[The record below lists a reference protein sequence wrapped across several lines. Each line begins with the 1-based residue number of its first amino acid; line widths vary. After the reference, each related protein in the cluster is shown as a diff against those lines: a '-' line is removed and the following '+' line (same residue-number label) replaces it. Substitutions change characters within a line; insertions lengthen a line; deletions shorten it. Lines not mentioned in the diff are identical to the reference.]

1 MNTRSKRKVWREEV
15 RREILAAAL
24 EVFSERG
31 FHRAKMTEI
40 AERAGVAVGTLYQY
54 FPSKKALYETLLFE
68 AASRI
73 HERIIKVLS
82 REGPPQE
89 ILMKFLEVKLETLRE
104 NETLLKLHLRELW
117 EARFRG
123 VHTEKIRALFEDYL
137 ERLAGILKKLPSP
150 LSKNP
155 RFYAALV
162 DGVMATAV
170 VEAVEGRIPFP
181 GPKDLWEVLS
191 QALIPG
197 ERAHE

>member
-1 MNTRSKRKVWREEV
+1 MNTRSKRKAWREEV
-15 RREILAAAL
+15 KREILAAAL
-24 EVFSERG
+24 SVFSERG
-31 FHRAKMTEI
+31 FHRAKMAEI

-73 HERIIKVLS
+73 HERVIKALS
-82 REGPPQE
+82 EEGPPQE
-89 ILMKFLEVKLETLRE
+89 VLKRFLEVKLETLRE

-162 DGVMATAV
+162 DGVIATAV
-170 VEAVEGRIPFP
+170 VEALEGKMPFP
-181 GPKDLWEVLS
+181 RSEDLWEILN
-191 QALIPG
+191 QALIPK
-197 ERAHE
+197 ER